1 MPFASRSSRFGPR
14 LPAFPVG
21 FSALVCA
28 GVLLFALGSA
38 GVVRAGPPAGYY
50 ASVNAAS
57 SALLRDTLHGV
68 IGDHQRFPYTSTATD
83 TWDILELADE
93 NPANASEILDVYMNA
108 SFPKNGGGGGG
119 YNREHTWPSSYG
131 FPNDGSTNYPYTDA
145 HHLFLSDD
153 GYNSSRSNKLYGQCD
168 AACAERVTVANGGVG
183 GTSGVFPGYS
193 NWTTTGIW
201 QTWSER
207 QGDVARALMYL
218 DVRYE
223 GGNHGTTGAAEP
235 DLVLTDDPNLVVVS
249 GTNASLAYMGE
260 LSVLLAWHAADPVDA
275 REELRND
282 VIELYQG
289 NRNPFIDHP
298 EWAACLFAGLC
309 GGGGG
314 IGAPSGLQALAT
326 EGPVE
331 LDWNDN
337 LEPDLAGYRVKRG
350 LAPGGPYVDLN
361 LGLLVTSDFIDHSAK
376 SGWLYYYVVT
386 AENTGGEESADSLE
400 LAVAVNSA
408 PWINEIHYDNAS
420 SDQDEGFEIAGL
432 AGTDLS
438 GWQVVTYNG
447 SGGAVITSV
456 ALSGVLPDDGSGYG
470 FFFFFPTSLQNGPA
484 DALALVDP
492 GGNVLEFLSYEG
504 VVVGVGGPADGLT
517 STDIGVS
524 ESGSVP
530 VGHSLQRQGHGSQ
543 GSNFSWAPPGPHT
556 RGAVNSGQTLAT
568 PVALPMLSPGALVVW
583 AVLLLGSGSR
593 LLSRRSGSAEGDG

>member
-1 MPFASRSSRFGPR
+1 MPFACSLVPFR
-14 LPAFPVG
+14 
-21 FSALVCA
+21 FSALVAESLGPRLLCLA
-28 GVLLFALGSA
+28 ALLFLLAPLSPA
-38 GVVRAGPPAGYY
+38 RAVPAVGYY
-50 ASVNAAS
+50 ASVNASS
-57 SALLRDTLHGV
+57 SALLRATLHGV
-68 IGDHQRFPYTSTATD
+68 IEDHQRFPYTSTATD
-83 TWDILELADE
+83 TWDILEQADE
-93 NPANASEILDVYMNA
+93 NPAIASEILDVYMNA

-119 YNREHTWPSSYG
+119 YNREHTWPKSYG
-131 FPNDGSTNYPYTDA
+131 FPNDGSTNYPYTDC
-145 HHLFLSDD
+145 HHLFLSDE
-153 GYNSSRSNKLYGQCD
+153 GYNSSRNNKLYAQCD
-168 AACAERVTVANGGVG
+168 AACAERATVANGGVG
-183 GTSGVFPGYS
+183 GTSGVYPGQS
-193 NWTTTGIW
+193 NWTTTGVW

-223 GGNHGTTGAAEP
+223 GGNHGLTGASEP
-235 DLVLTDDPNLVVVS
+235 DLVLTDDASLVTVT

-275 REELRND
+275 REQARND
-282 VIELYQG
+282 IIESYQG

-314 IGAPSGLQALAT
+314 IGVPSGLQALAT
-326 EGPVE
+326 GGPVE

-337 LEPDLAGYRVKRG
+337 LEPDLSGYRLQRG
-350 LAPGGPYVDLN
+350 LAPGGPYVDLH
-361 LGLLVTSDFIDHSAK
+361 LGLLTASDFVDHSAK

-386 AENTGGEESADSLE
+386 AENAGGEESLPSNE

-420 SDQDEGFEIAGL
+420 TDQDEGFEIAGL

-438 GWQVVTYNG
+438 GWQLVTYNG

-470 FFFFFPTSLQNGPA
+470 FLFFFPTSLQNGPA

-492 GGNVLEFLSYEG
+492 GGNVVEFLGYEG
-504 VVVGVGGPADGLT
+504 VVVAVGGPADGLI

-524 ESGSVP
+524 ESSGVP
-530 VGHSLQRQGHGSQ
+530 VGHSLQRQGQGSQ
-543 GSNFSWAPPGPHT
+543 GSDFSWAVAGPHT
-556 RGAVNSGQTLAT
+556 RGAVNTAQTLAI

-583 AVLLLGSGSR
+583 TALLLGSGSR
-593 LLSRRSGSAEGDG
+593 LLSRRKR